1 MRDLRKGLPDRR
13 NRGFKMKAKYD
24 VVVVGAGPAGAIT
37 AKTAAEGGLDVLM
50 IEKRQEIGDPVRCAE
65 GVAKPQL
72 KKHIEPDERWISAEV
87 KGSRIIAPDGTAVEL
102 LEDISGAEV
111 GYVLERK
118 VFDRVL
124 ADEAA
129 LAGADVRVKTRATG
143 VIIEDG
149 FVKGIT
155 ATHLGEEFEI
165 RADIVIGADGI
176 ESKIGRWAGI
186 DTTLAAYEIASGAQF
201 LVTDIEIDC
210 DRCEFYLG
218 SCVAPAGYLWVFPK
232 GVRSANVGL
241 AISEDIRDSG
251 NRPITL
257 LRKFVEAHYPNG
269 KIIEIVVGGVPVSGP
284 LDRMVANG
292 LILVGDAAHQSDPL
306 TGGGIINAMDA
317 GKIAGEV
324 AVRAIAED
332 DVSKVRL
339 QEYETI
345 WRAQFGKKLERSLA
359 VKNRFVEM
367 SDKDLNKLVHTVDDI
382 DFSTVDLPG
391 LLVKIIHRNPKML
404 FSLRKLFM

>member
-1 MRDLRKGLPDRR
+1 
-13 NRGFKMKAKYD
+13 MKAKYD

>member
-1 MRDLRKGLPDRR
+1 
-13 NRGFKMKAKYD
+13 MKAKYD

-149 FVKGIT
+149 FAKGIT

-165 RADIVIGADGI
+165 RADIVVGADGV

-186 DTTLAAYEIASGAQF
+186 DTTLAASEIASGAQF

-284 LDRMVANG
+284 LDRMVADG

-332 DVSKVRL
+332 DVSKARL

>member
-1 MRDLRKGLPDRR
+1 
-13 NRGFKMKAKYD
+13 MKAKYD

-129 LAGADVRVKTRATG
+129 LAGADMRVKTRATG

-186 DTTLAAYEIASGAQF
+186 DTMLAASEIASGAQF

-218 SCVAPAGYLWVFPK
+218 SCVAPTGYLWVFPK

-284 LDRMVANG
+284 LDRMVADG

-332 DVSKVRL
+332 DVSKARL